1 MRDWPGA
8 GSSILS
14 KSVISTK
21 NLPAH
26 RPGERDLRHMTL
38 LLFDPVRRNPER
50 RQDVTQSGCESRSQR
65 PMVASVEQDGQ
76 QGARTDREDERLS
89 VLSFAK
95 TRSRDWDHWARRRTS
110 IVPRP
115 AAARR
120 SGPLISSFALE
131 IWSAGGQQ
139 RAKGATVQRRDRS
152 SRPKSRAVTTNSL
165 NPRPSGFANLV
176 QGSKTQRLHKL
187 SACRAYGFG
196 CGGRI

>member
-1 MRDWPGA
+1 MGA
-8 GSSILS
+8 DEP
-14 KSVISTK
+14 
-21 NLPAH
+21 LPRVAPLP
-26 RPGERDLRHMTL
+26 RRGRIDTL
-38 LLFDPVRRNPER
+38 LLEDTLDRVPPQF
-50 RQDVTQSGCESRSQR
+50 
-65 PMVASVEQDGQ
+65 VAYVLE
-76 QGARTDREDERLS
+76 
-89 VLSFAK
+89 LSFAK

-139 RAKGATVQRRDRS
+139 RAKGATVQRRDRL

-176 QGSKTQRLHKL
+176 QGSKTQRLHRL
-187 SACRAYGFG
+187 RTCRAYGFG